1 MEAKGRVKFFSP
13 KMKVLTRVKK
23 KGSQERQLKAE
34 VVVSI
39 IIVITKSIKNTFD
52 FMVVESSHRNCL
64 DICLLD
70 NALPGIRT
78 RKVKFLNLNVKQY
91 RVQKVLQCWL

>member
-1 MEAKGRVKFFSP
+1 M
-13 KMKVLTRVKK
+13 KK

-70 NALPGIRT
+70 NALQRDT
-78 RKVKFLNLNVKQY
+78 HSHSQVSEFECET
-91 RVQKVLQCWL
+91 VQSTESTTMLALGSKLHKGSP

>member
-1 MEAKGRVKFFSP
+1 
-13 KMKVLTRVKK
+13 MKVLTRVKK

-34 VVVSI
+34 VVVGAI
-39 IIVITKSIKNTFD
+39 INKRIKNTFD

-78 RKVKFLNLNVKQY
+78 RKIKFLNLNVKQY
-91 RVQKVLQCWL
+91 RVQKVLEC

>member
-34 VVVSI
+34 VVVGAI
-39 IIVITKSIKNTFD
+39 IIINKRIKNTFD
-52 FMVVESSHRNCL
+52 FMVVQSSHRNCL
-64 DICLLD
+64 NICVLD
-70 NALPGIRT
+70 NVLPGIRT
-78 RKVKFLNLNVKQY
+78 RTIKFLNLNVKQY
-91 RVQKVLQCWL
+91 RVQKVLEC